1 MLDRQIS
8 LDDRQRLLDA
18 LLKIRTL
25 HEAELRNLYIT
36 ELESRLGR
44 PLNVTRYSDVRH
56 DTWSL
61 LGGFL
66 AMSGGLR
73 SLVRVIYDL
82 HGDNSALRGV
92 ERLIAELERGT
103 LLTSADRDALHQLV
117 ADIDSAQVIAA
128 FDVGAGRPADRS
140 RQLSVSQD
148 WADVLRRIE
157 ALPVPSDGVPVM
169 LTFVDR
175 LAHLVGGAKSLE
187 LHRWIDLVAGGLGM
201 NQAMVRGLCIESRR
215 SLDDGLAEAQDV
227 GGEGTLD
234 VAGVG
239 LDAEVQSSEIHFKES
254 PAPPMLPPAATTG
267 AAEESH
273 EQRLI
278 WGGVPIRNPDFTGR
292 EIMLQMLNDA
302 LVTKSQVSVLPQT
315 LHGFGGVGKTQ
326 LAVEYVYRYVA
337 QYDLIWW
344 IPAEQP
350 TVVLSSL
357 ARLGS
362 RLDVQESEDVQ
373 QTVATVLDALA
384 ATRLRWLL
392 VFDNANQPEQLTRF
406 VPAAGGHVIITSR
419 NHEWSQV
426 GNAIEVD
433 VFERVESVELLRKRG
448 AGISAEDA
456 DRLADKLGDLPL
468 ALEQAATWQAAT
480 GMPVTE
486 YLQLFDEHVREL
498 LSEGKPTSYPTTVAA
513 FLSLAVERL
522 QADSPAAAQL
532 FELFAYL
539 GAEPASAALL
549 RAGREAAISE
559 PLRGA
564 LREPIRM
571 NRAIRDLRRFGLAKV
586 DPNGQLIQVHR
597 LMQLVLRESLTEEQ
611 RERSR
616 LNVQRLLASANPGDP
631 DEQPG
636 WDMQVEIGPHILPA
650 DLIAAESGEGREVV
664 VSQMRYLY
672 LIGDYENSRRLAEIA
687 VSAWS
692 AADGVGLGPDGV
704 STLLATRHL
713 ANATRSL
720 GDSKV
725 ARELTR
731 KAYDGLRRNPE
742 LGEDHEYTLITANG
756 VALDLRIL
764 GDYRAALAVDQE
776 NFERHRQVF
785 GDEDLYTLRSRNN
798 VAVNLRM
805 LGDLDAAFEIDTDL
819 VRQWS
824 RTLGSSRYQTLHC
837 QANVARDLLA
847 MGQHEEALELVN
859 RIVPAMRDE
868 SGPRHPYV
876 LLATRTLAIA
886 LLRVGNFPQAVAQA
900 RDTYLGTRTRFGV
913 DHEQTLAAAMTLANT
928 LRATGELGEARGL
941 AVDAVARYHRN
952 FGAQHPF
959 TLAAEVNLAL
969 VLRTLGEHAQARALD
984 ERAVEAFREVMGAE
998 HTYTLRTANNLAN
1011 DLAVAGDLDAARE
1024 LSERTLAELIRLRGD
1039 EHPLTLA
1046 CAANTA
1052 FDRIATGDQESGQ
1065 QLLDQTLAT
1074 MARMVGPEHPDTL
1087 DAARGRRAE
1096 CDLEPSPT

>member
-1 MLDRQIS
+1 
-8 LDDRQRLLDA
+8 
-18 LLKIRTL
+18 
-25 HEAELRNLYIT
+25 
-36 ELESRLGR
+36 
-44 PLNVTRYSDVRH
+44 
-56 DTWSL
+56 
-61 LGGFL
+61 
-66 AMSGGLR
+66 
-73 SLVRVIYDL
+73 
-82 HGDNSALRGV
+82 
-92 ERLIAELERGT
+92 
-103 LLTSADRDALHQLV
+103 
-117 ADIDSAQVIAA
+117 
-128 FDVGAGRPADRS
+128 
-140 RQLSVSQD
+140 
-148 WADVLRRIE
+148 
-157 ALPVPSDGVPVM
+157 M

-175 LAHLVGGAKSLE
+175 LAHVVGGTKSLE
-187 LHRWIDLVAGGLGM
+187 LHRWIDLVAGGLGL

-215 SLDDGLAEAQDV
+215 SLDKGQAETQEPADGGAPDLA
-227 GGEGTLD
+227 
-234 VAGVG
+234 VAPIAGNRP
-239 LDAEVQSSEIHFKES
+239 DES
-254 PAPPMLPPAATTG
+254 HPGDFSAPPMLPPPAVAG
-267 AAEESH
+267 SDEEPH

-278 WGGVPIRNPDFTGR
+278 WSGVPIRNPDFTGR
-292 EIMLQMLNDA
+292 EIMLGLLNDA

-326 LAVEYVYRYVA
+326 LAVEYVYRYVG
-337 QYDLIWW
+337 QYDLVWW

-357 ARLGS
+357 ARLGV

-384 ATRLRWLL
+384 TTGLRWLL
-392 VFDNANQPEQLTRF
+392 VFDNADQPEQLTRF
-406 VPAAGGHVIITSR
+406 VPTAGGHVIVTSR
-419 NHEWSQV
+419 NHEWGQV

-433 VFERVESVELLRKRG
+433 IFDRAESVELLRKRG

-522 QADSPAAAQL
+522 QADSPSAAQL

-539 GAEPASAALL
+539 GAEPVSAALL
-549 RAGREAAISE
+549 RAGRDATISE

-597 LMQLVLRESLTEEQ
+597 LMQLVLREGLTEEQ
-611 RERSR
+611 AVRSR
-616 LNVQRLLASANPGDP
+616 SNVQRLLASANPGDP
-631 DEQPG
+631 DEQLG
-636 WDMQVEIGPHILPA
+636 WAMHVEIGPHIVPA
-650 DLIAAESGEGREVV
+650 NLIAADSVEGREVV

-672 LIGDYENSRRLAEIA
+672 LAGDYENSRRLAEIA
-687 VSAWS
+687 VSTWREAR
-692 AADGVGLGPDGV
+692 GEGLGPDGV

-713 ANATRSL
+713 ANATLSL
-720 GDSKV
+720 GDSNR

-731 KAYDGLRRNPE
+731 EAYEGLRRNPQF
-742 LGEDHEYTLITANG
+742 GEDHEYTLITANG

-764 GDYRAALAVDQE
+764 GDYRAALVVDQD
-776 NFERHRQVF
+776 NFERHRRVF

-847 MGQHEEALELVN
+847 MGRHEEALELLN
-859 RIVPAMRDE
+859 RIVPALRDE
-868 SGPRHPYV
+868 SGPRHLYV
-876 LLATRTLAIA
+876 LLAARTLAIA

-900 RDTYLGTRTRFGV
+900 REIYLGSRARFSA
-913 DHEQTLAAAMTLANT
+913 DHEQTLAAAMTLANA
-928 LRATGELGEARGL
+928 LRAAGELGESRNL

-952 FGAQHPF
+952 FGPRHPF

-969 VLRTLGEHAQARALD
+969 VLRTLGEHTQARALD
-984 ERAVEAFREVMGAE
+984 ERAMTAFGEVMGAE

-1011 DLAVAGDLDAARE
+1011 DLAVAGELAAARQ
-1024 LSERTLAELIRLRGD
+1024 LSEQTLAELLRLRGD

-1052 FDRIATGDQESGQ
+1052 FDRVATGDQESGQ
-1065 QLLDQTLAT
+1065 ELLDQTVAT
-1074 MARMVGPEHPDTL
+1074 MTRMLGPEHPDTL